1 VSAAVI
7 TLPPRGRYLAQE
19 VGQLSGVSGH
29 TVGQWAHYGYI
40 TASQSEAGEYPRVY
54 SFQDAAEAIIVHEL
68 LERKVPREVL
78 RPVILGLREQYG
90 DWPLQRS
97 HLETLSAPQVPVA
110 ALLVRE
116 GSIRLEL
123 GEHGWQIVEHA
134 TVNPVQVAADLRS
147 GGWAV
152 RQLPDL
158 RHIAVDPDL
167 LSGRPAI
174 SGRRV
179 PVSLVAELAVETN
192 GVQILEEDYDLSR
205 EEIEDAVRWWR
216 ASTGYEQAA

>member
-1 VSAAVI
+1 MSADIVI
-7 TLPPRGRYLAQE
+7 LPPRGRYLAQE
-19 VGQLSGVSGH
+19 VGQLAGVSGR

-40 TASQSEAGEYPRVY
+40 AASQSAAGEYPRVY
-54 SFQDAAEAIIVHEL
+54 SFQDVAEAIIVHEL
-68 LERKVPREVL
+68 LERKVPRQVL

-90 DWPLQRS
+90 NWPLQRS

-116 GSIRLEL
+116 GNMHLEL
-123 GEHGWQIVEHA
+123 GDHGWQIVEHA
-134 TVNPVQVAADLRS
+134 TVNPVQVAADLRR

-152 RQLPDL
+152 RQLPGL

-174 SGRRV
+174 SGHRV

-192 GVQILEEDYDLSR
+192 GIEILQEDYDLSR
-205 EEIEDAVRWWR
+205 EEIEDAVRWWT
-216 ASTGYEQAA
+216 ASTSYEQAA